1 MFFRHLSLFR
11 FSPAVSTDLV
21 RLSEA
26 PAEHRLRPCG
36 VMEVGTSGFAGVAS
50 NDAEAQPTLTVNN
63 VFTLFAAAREDKL
76 LPASVVGD
84 ALAKKV
90 AEIATEE
97 GRKVGGRERKRLR
110 ENLLTDMVPKA
121 FVRSSRIHGYADTR
135 NGWLVLDTSSRK
147 AAEGVLTQLREA
159 LGSLPAVPLAPEEGP
174 RVLLTD
180 WLANRNLPAG
190 FVLGDECELRD
201 PASATG
207 AIARFRNQEMD
218 SEEMREHLRNGK
230 QVFRLGLV
238 YDERLSFVLGEDM
251 VIRKL
256 RFGDLV
262 IDKLGDSHEDATS
275 EAQASFTLMALELE
289 RLLTRIADIFALPR
303 PEEA

>member
-11 FSPAVSTDLV
+11 FSAAVSADLA
-21 RLSEA
+21 RLSEVL
-26 PAEHRLRPCG
+26 AEHRLRPCG
-36 VMEVGTSGFAGVAS
+36 TMEIGTAGFSGVAS
-50 NDAEAQPTLTVNN
+50 NDAEAEPALTINSA
-63 VFTLFAAAREDKL
+63 FTLFAAAREDKL
-76 LPASVVGD
+76 LPASVVSD
-84 ALAKKV
+84 ALAQKV
-90 AEIATEE
+90 ATIASEE
-97 GRKVGGRERKRLR
+97 GRKVGRRERTRLL
-110 ENLLTDMVPKA
+110 EDLITEMVPKA
-121 FVRSSRIHGYADTR
+121 FVRRSRIHGYADTR

-159 LGSLPAVPLAPEEGP
+159 LGSFPAVPVAAEESP

-190 FVLGDECELRD
+190 FALGDECELRD

-238 YDERLSFVLGEDM
+238 YDERLSFVLGEDL

-256 RFGDLV
+256 RFGDVV
-262 IDKLGDSHEDATS
+262 IDELGDSHEDATS
-275 EAQASFTLMALELE
+275 EATAAFALMALELE
-289 RLLTRIADIFALPR
+289 RLLGRLADIFAMPR
-303 PEEA
+303 PEAA